1 VIRVETTI
9 QIDRPSEEVF
19 AFISNFENNPKW
31 QSGQLEAKFTSEG
44 PLRVGSTYDQVAKF
58 LGRRIV
64 STFEVLEYEPNRKV
78 KASSTS
84 GSFPITFTRMV
95 EPSGGGTEVRAI
107 IEGDASGFFKLAEP
121 LLARMVQR
129 SVDSDYQNLK
139 TILEN
144 GI

>member
-1 VIRVETTI
+1 MIKVETAV

-19 AFISNFENNPKW
+19 AYISNFENNPEW

-64 STFEVLEYEPNRKV
+64 STFEVLEFEPDRMV

-95 EPSGGGTEVRAI
+95 APSDGGAQVTAI

-121 LLARMVQR
+121 LLKVMVKN
-129 SVDSDYQNLK
+129 SFETDYQNLK
-139 TILEN
+139 RILESR
-144 GI
+144 G